1 MATDSVKT
9 MRVRS
14 LFSLSGGVLCLSL
27 LSTPVFAQSSADVA
41 ELQRIIAEQQR
52 QLEAQQQQLDAQRQ
66 LLEQIQAQ
74 TKSLVE
80 DSGKEVDRLERVV
93 KDQQQQ
99 LSSLQQQVSEP
110 RKSAPP
116 PSQPMTV
123 KSSAADTK
131 THFHPPA
138 EKPAEK
144 VVTSGGGERVE
155 LAISGHVNRMVNIV
169 DDGGGT
175 ETYFVDN
182 DNSES
187 QVRFVGTAQPNEDLI
202 LGTTIELSIAPN
214 KSGNVDQLDQETNNI
229 FDQRKA
235 EVTLESKR
243 FGKLWLGKGNTASYT
258 TSAVDLSGTGVIA
271 YSTIVDTAGGLFFRE
286 KKTGELTDVR
296 IGNAFS
302 AFDGLNR
309 RNRIRYDS
317 PKFAGFHLQTSAISD
332 QRYDGSLWW
341 AGKGYGFK
349 AAGAA
354 AVGDPNEEDARL
366 QYNGSVSVLHEDTG
380 LNVTL
385 SSGLLERKDQGN
397 QQNFYA
403 KLGWRRDF
411 FSIGETAFGIDYTQS
426 RRLPDHHDQSESYA
440 FAVVQQIEDYGAELF
455 GLYRHHSLDRRDVPK
470 VSDIDVVTIG
480 TRVKF

>member
-1 MATDSVKT
+1 ML
-9 MRVRS
+9 VRS
-14 LFSLSGGVLCLSL
+14 LFSLAGSFAILCVVA
-27 LSTPVFAQSSADVA
+27 TPVFAQTNADVA
-41 ELQRIIAEQQR
+41 KLQQIIAQQQR

-66 LLEQIQAQ
+66 MLEQIQAQ
-74 TKSLVE
+74 TNALVAS
-80 DSGKEVDRLERVV
+80 SGKEVDRLERVV
-93 KDQQQQ
+93 DDQKQQ
-99 LSSLQQQVSEP
+99 LASLQKEVAQP
-110 RKSAPP
+110 RKTALP

-123 KSSAADTK
+123 KSSAADTQM
-131 THFHPPA
+131 HFHPPA

-155 LAISGHVNRMVNIV
+155 LAISGQVNRMVNIV

-187 QVRFVGTAQPNEDLI
+187 QVRFVGTAQPKEDLI

-214 KSGNVDQLDQETNNI
+214 KSGNVDQLDQEVNNI

-235 EVTLESKR
+235 EIFLESKR
-243 FGKLWLGKGNTASYT
+243 YGKLWLGKGNTASYT
-258 TSAVDLSGTGVIA
+258 SASVDLSGTGVIA

-341 AGKGYGFK
+341 AGQGYGFK
-349 AAGAA
+349 AAAAA
-354 AVGDPNEEDARL
+354 AVGNPNEEDARL
-366 QYNGSVSVLHEDTG
+366 QYDGSFSVLHEDTG
-380 LNVTL
+380 LNLTL
-385 SSGLLERKDQGN
+385 ASGLLERKDQGN
-397 QQNFYA
+397 QQNVYA

-426 RRLPDHHDQSESYA
+426 RRLPDHHDRSESYA
-440 FAVVQQIEDYGAELF
+440 FAAVQQLDDYGAELF
-455 GLYRHHSLDRRDVPK
+455 ALFRHHSLNRRDEPS
-470 VSDIDVVTIG
+470 VSNIGVVSIG